1 MNAIGILLW
10 LVAAGNPP
18 GPPVPAPAS
27 APAPAPASA
36 PAPAP
41 PPTAPTLAPAP
52 GSAPPPNPAPEPRH
66 LPAGVSPLRLQ
77 LTYVHILGENGDL
90 TNNSL
95 STNTLGLD
103 WGFPSGRYA
112 RNHMGLGYQWE
123 SQGPY
128 SANGF
133 RIDLISFGY
142 PIKLVDAE
150 VRLELEP
157 IVTLVRGEIMFIKG
171 GNRFLRMEAGV
182 GLELSATFRQWFV
195 GVQPLAVDFRYWD
208 YSSARSQT
216 GLGRVFPFRVAIG
229 HEF

>member
-1 MNAIGILLW
+1 MSPIPVLLW
-10 LVAAGNPP
+10 LVAAGAPS
-18 GPPVPAPAS
+18 VP
-27 APAPAPASA
+27 
-36 PAPAP
+36 PAP
-41 PPTAPTLAPAP
+41 PPPSEPSP
-52 GSAPPPNPAPEPRH
+52 VSDPRH
-66 LPAGVSPLRLQ
+66 LPEGVSPLRLQ
-77 LTYVHILGENGDL
+77 LTYVRILGEDGDL
-90 TNNSL
+90 TNNGL
-95 STNTLGLD
+95 STNAIGLD

-182 GLELSATFRQWFV
+182 GLELSATYRHWLL
-195 GVQPLAVDFRYWD
+195 GIQPLAIDFRYWV
-208 YSSARSQT
+208 YSSANSQT
-216 GLGRVFPFRVAIG
+216 GLGRVFPLRIALG